1 MPGEAITLEN
11 FNLVS
16 GPDYAAHG
24 YPHSIWRELRRRDPV
39 HWYDNPHPQGP
50 SFWVVTKSED
60 IQTVGRL
67 PEIFENGPRLV
78 LDNQSDDGAADFPK
92 TLIQMDPPKHT
103 DYRKLASKRFTPGRL
118 RALHVDIE
126 ALAKEIIDSL
136 LGEGSEG
143 ECDFVE
149 KVSAPLPIAV
159 IAWLLGVPR
168 EDWRLLFD
176 WTNRTIGANDPDFKA
191 EGMTGEETALQ
202 AMTELFTYFA
212 GLVEQRRKD
221 PQEDLITFFAQ
232 MEVDGKP
239 IPEMDVLT
247 WCLIIVIAGN
257 ETTRNATSGGMLALI
272 EHPDQLRKIQRSPAI
287 LPHAVEEILRWTS
300 PIIHFCR
307 TASRDTELAGRRIEQ
322 GQHLALFY
330 PSANRD
336 EDVFDDPFEFRVDRH
351 PNRHLAFGVGEHF
364 CLGAH
369 VARLEMEFAYRY
381 LLPRIEEIELAG
393 PVVRLHSALV
403 GGVKKLP
410 IRYKLSGDVR

>member
-1 MPGEAITLEN
+1 MFDDTLTREN

-16 GPDYAAHG
+16 GPDYAAKG
-24 YPHSIWRELRRRDPV
+24 YPHSIWTQLRKDDPI
-39 HWYDNPHPQGP
+39 HWYEQADGGP
-50 SFWVVTKSED
+50 SFWAVTKSED

-67 PEIFENGPRLV
+67 PDLFQNGPRLV
-78 LDNQSDDGAADFPK
+78 LDNTQANDSDFPA

-118 RALHVDIE
+118 RKLHGDIE
-126 ALAKEIIDSL
+126 LLAKEIIDSML
-136 LGEGSEG
+136 AEGNEG

-176 WTNRTIGANDPDFKA
+176 WTNRTIGANDPDFIGD
-191 EGMTGEETALQ
+191 GMTGRETALQ
-202 AMTELFTYFA
+202 AMTELFTYFS
-212 GLVEQRRKD
+212 GLVEDRRKN
-221 PQEDLITFFAQ
+221 PQDDLITFFAE
-232 MEVDGKP
+232 MEVDGKR
-239 IPEMDVLT
+239 IPDVDVLT
-247 WCLIIVIAGN
+247 WNLIIVIAGN

-272 EHPDQLRKIQRSPAI
+272 EHQEQLRKIQGDVD
-287 LPHAVEEILRWTS
+287 LLKNGVEEILRWTS

-307 TASRDTELAGRRIEQ
+307 TASEDTELGGRKIEK
-322 GQHLALFY
+322 GQHLGLFY

-336 EDVFDDPFEFRVDRH
+336 EDVFENPFEFQIDRY

-393 PVVRLHSALV
+393 PVVRLQSALV
-403 GGVKKLP
+403 GGLKSLP
-410 IRYKLSGDVR
+410 IRYKLNEG

>member
-1 MPGEAITLEN
+1 MSDSMITFDS
-11 FNLVS
+11 FNLIS
-16 GPDYAAHG
+16 GPDYAAQG
-24 YPHSIWRELRRRDPV
+24 YPHPLWNQLRRDDPV
-39 HWYDNPHPQGP
+39 HWYENSEGP
-50 SFWVVTKSED
+50 SFWAVTKAED
-60 IQTVGRL
+60 IITVGRL

-78 LDNQSDDGAADFPK
+78 LDNHSNDADSDFPK

-103 DYRKLASKRFTPGRL
+103 DYRKLAARRFTPGKLRRL
-118 RALHVDIE
+118 HADIE
-126 ALAKEIIDSL
+126 SLAKEIIDSL
-136 LGEGSEG
+136 LAEGNEG
-143 ECDFVE
+143 ACDFVE

-176 WTNRTIGANDPDFKA
+176 WTNRTIGANDPDFRV
-191 EGMTGEETALQ
+191 EGKTGTETALQ
-202 AMTELFTYFA
+202 AMTELFMYFTE
-212 GLVEQRRKD
+212 LVAERKKD
-221 PQEDLITFFAQ
+221 PKDDLVTFFAQ

-239 IPEMDVLT
+239 IPDIDVLT

-272 EHPDQLRKIQRSPAI
+272 EHPDQLRKLQQSPDL

-307 TASRDTELAGRRIEQ
+307 TASEDTELAGRKIEK

-336 EDVFDDPFEFRVDRH
+336 EDVFEDPFEFRVDRH

-381 LLPRIEEIELAG
+381 LLPRIEEIELDG

-410 IRYKLSGDVR
+410 IKYKLTDARV

>member
-1 MPGEAITLEN
+1 MSDEAAAAAAAEQ
-11 FNLVS
+11 FNLVA
-16 GPDYAAHG
+16 GDHYATRG
-24 YPHSIWRELRRRDPV
+24 YPHEIWTKLRAQDPV
-39 HWYDNPHPQGP
+39 HWYEQPGGGTP
-50 SFWVVTKSED
+50 FWAVTKAED
-60 IQTVGRL
+60 IMTVGRL
-67 PEIFENGPRLV
+67 PDLFQNGPRLV
-78 LDNQSDDGAADFPK
+78 LGPDNDNGSDFPK

-103 DYRKLASKRFTPGRL
+103 VYRKAASKRFTPGKM
-118 RALHVDIE
+118 RALHADIE

-136 LGEGSEG
+136 LEEGNEG

-176 WTNRTIGANDPDFKA
+176 WTNRTIGAGDPEFQD
-191 EGMTGEETALQ
+191 EGMSSSETALG
-202 AMTELFTYFA
+202 AMSELFAYFA
-212 GLVEQRRKD
+212 GLVEERRKN
-221 PQEDLITFFAQ
+221 PKEDLITFFVQ
-232 MEVDGKP
+232 MEADGKP
-239 IPEMDVLT
+239 IPEVDVLT

-257 ETTRNATSGGMLALI
+257 ETTRNATSGGMLALVQHQA
-272 EHPDQLRKIQRSPAI
+272 ELRKLQNDLEL
-287 LPHAVEEILRWTS
+287 LPPAVEEIVRWTS

-307 TASRDTELAGRRIEQ
+307 TASEDTELRGRKIAK

-336 EDVFDDPFEFRVDRH
+336 EEVFEDPFVFRVDRT

-369 VARLEMEFAYRY
+369 VARLELAYAFRY
-381 LLPRIEEIELAG
+381 LLPRIDEIELAG
-393 PVVRLHSALV
+393 PVDRLHSALV

-410 IRYKLSGDVR
+410 IRYKLTHV